1 MSGADEARTSLAAVA
16 ALLAP
21 AHEAVAARVLHAH
34 DDPAG
39 YVREHAEELADRG
52 IEGPV
57 PGLAWIALVD
67 ALAGHRL
74 LAELDWKEDSQEVRS
89 QLRGLASRPSVDPW
103 VLVEADDMRLPTH
116 EFLEACGRCFRDVG
130 AALAVLDIESDC
142 YPVVCLRA
150 ARVEELTALAARAG
164 FTARGFGS

>member
-16 ALLAP
+16 VLLAP

-34 DDPAG
+34 DDPTG
-39 YVREHAEELADRG
+39 YVRDHAGTLADRG

-57 PGLAWIALVD
+57 PDLAWIALVD
-67 ALAGHRL
+67 ALAEHRL
-74 LAELDWKEDSQEVRS
+74 LAELDWKEDSDEIRDR
-89 QLRGLASRPSVDPW
+89 LRGLASRPSVDPW
-103 VLVEADDMRLPTH
+103 VLVEADDMLLPTH

-150 ARVEELTALAARAG
+150 ARVEELTALAAGAG
-164 FTARGFGS
+164 FTARGVGV

>member
-1 MSGADEARTSLAAVA
+1 MSGTDEPRTSLAAVA

-21 AHEAVAARVLHAH
+21 AHGAVAARVLHAH

-39 YVREHAEELADRG
+39 YVRDHADTLADRG

-67 ALAGHRL
+67 ALSEHRL
-74 LAELDWKEDSQEVRS
+74 LAELDWKEDSHEIRS
-89 QLRGLASRPSVDPW
+89 RLRGLASRPSVDPW
-103 VLVEADDMRLPTH
+103 VLVGADVMGLPTH
-116 EFLEACGRCFRDVG
+116 DFLEACGRCFRDVG

-150 ARVEELTALAARAG
+150 ARVEELASLAARAG
-164 FTARGFGS
+164 FTARGFGV